1 MLGGA
6 EDLSTADPE
15 LAASPPLRYSI
26 TSVTVPNVND
36 YSVESTRTRRRQQS
50 GPPLVVVGALA
61 LGLFVLGMIVAAAL
75 GGVTPNPLGP
85 AGAVTD
91 YYRQHAVSVQ
101 AGAIFLFAA
110 SVPLLIYASTVSA
123 RLRQLG
129 ITAPGAT
136 IAMAGGVIAS
146 TMLSLSAMLV
156 WALSRPSVT
165 ADDAL
170 IHGLSTLSFLTG
182 GVAHVVPL
190 GLLLAGISVPALI
203 VRLLPRPVAWAGLII
218 AAIAELS
225 TLSLVFPAFAI
236 LLPIARFPALIWL
249 VVAGALLPTQ
259 RPKSAAS

>member
-1 MLGGA
+1 M
-6 EDLSTADPE
+6 
-15 LAASPPLRYSI
+15 
-26 TSVTVPNVND
+26 ND
-36 YSVESTRTRRRQQS
+36 YLVESTPVRGRQQG
-50 GPPLVVVGALA
+50 GPPLVVIGALM
-61 LGLFVLGMIVAAAL
+61 LVFFVVGMLVAAAL

-85 AGAVTD
+85 PGTVTN
-91 YYRQHAVSVQ
+91 YYRQHANSTQ
-101 AGAIFLFAA
+101 AGAIFLYAA
-110 SVPLLIYASTVSA
+110 SVPLLIYAATVSA

-136 IAMAGGVIAS
+136 IALAGGVVAS
-146 TMLSLSAMLV
+146 TMLSLSALIA
-156 WALSRPSVT
+156 WTLSRPAVT
-165 ADDAL
+165 SDAAL

-225 TLSLVFPAFAI
+225 TLSLVFPALAI

-249 VVAGALLPTQ
+249 VVAGALLPTRRQ
-259 RPKSAAS
+259 KAAA